1 MHQSLEFTEC
11 PCADDFHAEMDF
23 NASYTSRGIC
33 GCGFVHCKRREEE
46 SGNQARQPPL
56 WDMEPIKSVQVVHR
70 HRVLLLAGSSTKD
83 YSTLHY
89 VCHHQRIVVASR
101 PQDLQHFGPQ
111 LGPRRPL

>member
-56 WDMEPIKSVQVVHR
+56 WDMELIKSVQVVHR
-70 HRVLLLAGSSTKD
+70 HRVLLAGSSTKD

-89 VCHHQRIVVASR
+89 VCHHRRIVVASR